1 MDGPDGLL
9 SAAMEL
15 GWIPTLAVLF
25 LAGAVFVYARQ
36 VHAREPDPLKPRMLD
51 YGLVQLLS
59 MIVVVL
65 MLVHVVTLLA
75 GKPVTGGALL
85 R

>member
-1 MDGPDGLL
+1 
-9 SAAMEL
+9 MEL
-15 GWIPTLAVLF
+15 GWVPTVGVLA
-25 LAGAVFVYARQ
+25 LAGAIFVYARA
-36 VHAREPDPLKPRMLD
+36 VHAREPNPLKPRMLD
-51 YGLVQLLS
+51 YGLVQLIS
-59 MIVVVL
+59 MIVVIL